1 MKKILFLFF
10 IASFAFTSC
19 GDMETQQKSDSGIT
33 KATVKIQ
40 TGTDGLT
47 VEQRNYSKRLKED
60 NTPGSIKHLYVV
72 SAYTGD
78 ILLYST
84 VDGKVTSGGKR
95 LSPRTVRGDA
105 YNSSNTQSN
114 WVNIGGRDFVTDEVL
129 GDDGTYGDSGN
140 YLYWFDAQGN
150 YQQYYPSGGTFI
162 QISDRPLRVKK
173 STLSLELMDETPAKP
188 AAPVVPKTP

>member
-1 MKKILFLFF
+1 MKRILFLLLITSLTF
-10 IASFAFTSC
+10 ISC
-19 GDMETQQKSDSGIT
+19 NNYDGQQKSDSGIV
-33 KATVKIQ
+33 KATVKINP
-40 TGTDGLT
+40 GIDGLT
-47 VEQRNYSKRLKED
+47 TEQRNISKRLKAD
-60 NTPGSIKHLYVV
+60 NMPGSIKHLYVV

-95 LSPRTVRGDA
+95 LSPKTVNSAAGVSNTGVRGN
-105 YNSSNTQSN
+105 Y
-114 WVNIGGRDFVTDEVL
+114 VNINGTDYLTDEVL
-129 GDDGTYGDSGN
+129 DDGGSYGDSGQ

-173 STLSLELMDETPAKP
+173 STLSLELMDENPVKKP
-188 AAPVVPKTP
+188 VTETK